1 MALIINDEKI
11 DDDVILQQV
20 QTIGA
25 SAREHPD
32 QYEFES
38 QEELVEYAKE
48 DVICRTLLQQKAEK
62 KIESVEVEKVDTA
75 LAELK
80 EQCGGEKE
88 FYEAYGLDGSH
99 DAEIKGN
106 IETNLKVQQL
116 MDEICADVAEATA
129 EEARAYYDEN
139 GDEFVMPEEIHVSH
153 IVKRP
158 AEGQAEETFARMKD
172 LRRQLRA
179 GADFS
184 ALASEHSD
192 CSENGG
198 DLGFF
203 APGQMVEEFEAV
215 VMSMDD
221 DEISPV
227 FMTQFGYHIAKV
239 HGRQA
244 ERPCPFEDVE
254 ENIREQL
261 THDRKN
267 DRIGQYV
274 DQIKKDATIVELP
287 PEPPQEEQEES
298 DAEVEDAEVED
309 AETEES

>member
-1 MALIINDEKI
+1 MALIINGERI
-11 DDDVILQQV
+11 DDDVIMQQV
-20 QTIGA
+20 QSVGA

-48 DVICRTLLQQKAEK
+48 DVICRTLLQQEAEK
-62 KIESVEVEKVDTA
+62 RFETVEAEKVDAA

-80 EQCGGEKE
+80 EECGGEKE
-88 FYEAYGLDGSH
+88 FYEAYGLDESH

-106 IETNLKVQQL
+106 IETNLKVQHL
-116 MDEICADVAEATA
+116 MDEICAAVPDATA
-129 EEARAYYDEN
+129 EEVRAYYDEN
-139 GDEFVMPEEIHVSH
+139 GDEFVTPEEIHVSH

-158 AEGQAEETFARMKD
+158 AEGQAEETFELMKD

-179 GADFS
+179 GADFA
-184 ALASEHSD
+184 ALTREHSD
-192 CSENGG
+192 CGENGG

-221 DEISPV
+221 GEISPV

-239 HGRQA
+239 HGRRA

-261 THDRKN
+261 AHDRKN

-274 DQIKKDATIVELP
+274 DQIKKGATIVELP
-287 PEPPQEEQEES
+287 PEPPQEEEES
-298 DAEVEDAEVED
+298 DAEVEDAES
-309 AETEES
+309 EES